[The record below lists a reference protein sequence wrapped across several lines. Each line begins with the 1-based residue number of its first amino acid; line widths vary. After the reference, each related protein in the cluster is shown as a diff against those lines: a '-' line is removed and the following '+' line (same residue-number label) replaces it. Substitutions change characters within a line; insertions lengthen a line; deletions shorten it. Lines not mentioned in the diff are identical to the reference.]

1 VLISYTE
8 NITAGSKIMK
18 RRMIPIFLVVAFK
31 VIAEYLQC
39 QFSEFKLLLEGKIG
53 RWM

>member
-18 RRMIPIFLVVAFK
+18 RRMIPIFLVVVFN
-31 VIAEYLQC
+31 VIAENLQC
-39 QFSEFKLLLEGKIG
+39 QFSELKLLLEGKI
-53 RWM
+53 